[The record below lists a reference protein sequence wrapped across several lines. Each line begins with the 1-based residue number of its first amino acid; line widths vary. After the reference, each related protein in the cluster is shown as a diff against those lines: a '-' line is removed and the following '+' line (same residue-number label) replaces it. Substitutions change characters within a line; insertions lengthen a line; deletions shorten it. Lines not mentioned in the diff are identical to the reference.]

1 MKTKDLIWSFL
12 EFVVILALIVVRICI
27 GSETQGWINIV
38 NYSGLLVALW
48 ALFIRLRSIF
58 SGKKQAD
65 FITGLF
71 VIMLCIA
78 FLLGVLFFTETI
90 PCSTKTNDII
100 LLLTLLISLPMQL
113 YEHFF
118 VSILK

>member
-1 MKTKDLIWSFL
+1 MKTKGLIWSFL
-12 EFVVILALIVVRICI
+12 EFFVIIVLLVVRICV
-27 GSETQGWINIV
+27 GSEMQWWINIV
-38 NYSGLLVALW
+38 NYSGLLVSLW

-58 SGKKQAD
+58 DGKKQAV

-71 VIMLCIA
+71 EAFLCIA
-78 FLLGVLFFTETI
+78 LLVGILLFTETI
-90 PCSTKTNDII
+90 PFSTKTNDII

-118 VSILK
+118 VRILK

>member
-1 MKTKDLIWSFL
+1 MKTKGLIWSFL
-12 EFVVILALIVVRICI
+12 EFFVIIVFLVVRICV
-27 GSETQGWINIV
+27 GSEMQWWINIV

-58 SGKKQAD
+58 DGKKQAV

-71 VIMLCIA
+71 VAFLCIA
-78 FLLGVLFFTETI
+78 LIVGILLFTETI
-90 PCSTKTNDII
+90 PFSTKTNDII

-118 VSILK
+118 VRILK

>member
-1 MKTKDLIWSFL
+1 MKTKGLIWSFL
-12 EFVVILALIVVRICI
+12 ESFVIIVFLVVRICV
-27 GSETQGWINIV
+27 GSEMQWWINIV

-58 SGKKQAD
+58 DGKKQAV

-71 VIMLCIA
+71 VAFLCIA
-78 FLLGVLFFTETI
+78 LIVGILLFTETI
-90 PCSTKTNDII
+90 PFSTKTNDII

-118 VSILK
+118 VRILK

>member
-90 PCSTKTNDII
+90 PFSTKTNDII

>member
-1 MKTKDLIWSFL
+1 MKTKGLIWSFL
-12 EFVVILALIVVRICI
+12 EFFVIIVLLVVRICV
-27 GSETQGWINIV
+27 GSEMQWWINIV

-58 SGKKQAD
+58 DGKKQAV

-71 VIMLCIA
+71 VAFLCIA
-78 FLLGVLFFTETI
+78 LLVGILLFTETI
-90 PCSTKTNDII
+90 PFSTKTNDII

-118 VSILK
+118 VRILK

>member
-1 MKTKDLIWSFL
+1 MKTKGLIWPFL
-12 EFVVILALIVVRICI
+12 EFFVIIVLLVVRICV
-27 GSETQGWINIV
+27 GSEMQWWINIV

-58 SGKKQAD
+58 DGKKQAV

-71 VIMLCIA
+71 MAFLCIA
-78 FLLGVLFFTETI
+78 LLVGILLFTETI
-90 PCSTKTNDII
+90 PFSTKTNDII

-118 VSILK
+118 VRILK